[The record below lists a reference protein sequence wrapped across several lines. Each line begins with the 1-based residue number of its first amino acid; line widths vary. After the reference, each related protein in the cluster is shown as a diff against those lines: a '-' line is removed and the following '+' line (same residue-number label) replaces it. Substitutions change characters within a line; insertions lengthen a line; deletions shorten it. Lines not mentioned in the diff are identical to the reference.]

1 MQIRG
6 YQRGSERFPLPSS
19 FASFLGRSRAAGP
32 IVTRYLRDALRF
44 SSPRI
49 EGIEEEV
56 FARNRCE
63 RTWGH
68 VASPRYIYIYI
79 DDRCNYDNM
88 YYRILARVR
97 VYLDRRFDYR
107 SDG

>member
-6 YQRGSERFPLPSS
+6 YHGSERFPLPSS

-44 SSPRI
+44 SF

-68 VASPRYIYIYI
+68 VASPKYIYIYI
-79 DDRCNYDNM
+79 
-88 YYRILARVR
+88 
-97 VYLDRRFDYR
+97 
-107 SDG
+107 

>member
-1 MQIRG
+1 MLETG
-6 YQRGSERFPLPSS
+6 ASERGGTLQ
-19 FASFLGRSRAAGP
+19 
-32 IVTRYLRDALRF
+32 VQD
-44 SSPRI
+44 
-49 EGIEEEV
+49 
-56 FARNRCE
+56 
-63 RTWGH
+63 
-68 VASPRYIYIYI
+68 IYIYI